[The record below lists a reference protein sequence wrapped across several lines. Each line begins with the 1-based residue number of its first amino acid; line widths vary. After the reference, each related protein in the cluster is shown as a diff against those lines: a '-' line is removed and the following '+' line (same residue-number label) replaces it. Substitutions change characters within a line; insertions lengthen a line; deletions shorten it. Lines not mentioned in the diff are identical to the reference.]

1 VSARERGEEWL
12 RERGLVIREPVQPEL
27 PELPHDL
34 TALDGTQLSVL
45 HTELAAWCDY
55 AESLLGG
62 EFVDEREQDTRVSR
76 LQHRCALSVQAKTI
90 TAAKAMAAI
99 DPAVMAAEDEA
110 LEVYSRRKQLEGA
123 VEATRRRL
131 TVVSRQITMRTSR
144 DGASAGRWTP

>member
-1 VSARERGEEWL
+1 MSARERGEQWL
-12 RERGLVIREPVQPEL
+12 RERGLVIREPVQSEL

-34 TALDGTQLSVL
+34 TALGGTELSVL

-55 AESLLGG
+55 AESLLSG
-62 EFVDEREQDTRVSR
+62 ESVEEREQETQVSR
-76 LQHRCALSVQAKTI
+76 LQHKYALSVQAKTI

-99 DPAVMAAEDEA
+99 DPVVMAAEDEA

-123 VEATRRRL
+123 VEAARRRM

-144 DGASAGRWTP
+144 DAPGRWTP